1 MDRGPGQATVPG
13 VTGSWTRLKRL
24 SMAQNKTEIEMLL
37 SRDDL
42 CFIHMAKNLYILKHK
57 RLKRFLRT
65 LYWQKCI
72 QHGLKGTGI
81 IYIKEECLQR

>member
-13 VTGSWTRLKRL
+13 VTESWTRLKRL
-24 SMAQNKTEIEMLL
+24 SMAQNKTETEMLL